1 MNPDY
6 VAFIWFALAVF
17 VVWVLFLVIILFV
30 HYDYERCA
38 NNEKADKE
46 EYSIRRPD
54 GSVAVYKGGES

>member
-38 NNEKADKE
+38 NNEKA
-46 EYSIRRPD
+46 
-54 GSVAVYKGGES
+54 GKGGES

>member
-38 NNEKADKE
+38 NNEKAGKE
-46 EYSIRRPD
+46 NNNE
-54 GSVAVYKGGES
+54 